1 MGCYETDAAL
11 AVNAVKNSLDTL
23 RSANLADYAKN
34 STPSI
39 ASLHVEVQSPFVT
52 DARVKTL
59 IVCVI
64 DILSTQTLQTLIRWI
79 DSVLTQ
85 AFNARQ

>member
-1 MGCYETDAAL
+1 
-11 AVNAVKNSLDTL
+11 
-23 RSANLADYAKN
+23 
-34 STPSI
+34 
-39 ASLHVEVQSPFVT
+39 
-52 DARVKTL
+52 L